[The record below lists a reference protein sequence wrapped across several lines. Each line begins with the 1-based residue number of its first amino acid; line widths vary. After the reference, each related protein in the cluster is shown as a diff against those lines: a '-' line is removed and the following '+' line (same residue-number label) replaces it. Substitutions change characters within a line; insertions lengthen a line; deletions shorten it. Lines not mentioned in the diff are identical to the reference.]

1 MTADEVPTLRSPLL
15 ADLPGVRHGFF
26 TRAGGVSEG
35 LYASLN
41 VGLGSG
47 DDPVAVVENRARAAA
62 AFGVRPQALLTAY
75 QIHSAIAVTADAPFD
90 ERPRADAVA
99 SATPSLMCGALAADC
114 APVLIVDPEA
124 RVVAA
129 AHAGWR
135 GALGGV
141 VAAAVEAMT
150 ALGADPARMRAAVG
164 PCIGPR
170 SYEVGLDFLQAFTSE
185 SPDHARFFRPGARDD
200 KRLFDLPGFV
210 LERLRASGVGEA
222 EWIGADTYAAPERFF
237 SNRRA
242 LHQGEA
248 DYGRLLSAIMLDG

>member
-1 MTADEVPTLRSPLL
+1 MADVDLLQSPLL

-26 TRAGGVSEG
+26 GRGGGVSQG
-35 LYASLN
+35 VYASLN

-47 DDPVAVVENRARAAA
+47 DDQDAVLENRARAAA
-62 AFGVRPQALLTAY
+62 AFGAAPQNLLTAY
-75 QIHSAIAVTADAPFD
+75 QVHSAKAVAADAPFA

-99 SATPSLMCGALAADC
+99 TRTPGLMCGALAADC
-114 APVLIVDPEA
+114 APVLIVDADA

-129 AHAGWR
+129 VHAGWR

-141 VAAAVEAMT
+141 VEAAVRAMT
-150 ALGADPARMRAAVG
+150 DLGADPARMRAAVG
-164 PCIGPR
+164 PCIGPE
-170 SYEVGLDFLQAFTSE
+170 SYEVGLDFVQAFAAGGA
-185 SPDHARFFRPGARDD
+185 DNARFFKAGARAD
-200 KRLFDLPGFV
+200 KRMFDLPGFV
-210 LERLRASGVGEA
+210 LERLRAAGVGEA
-222 EWIGADTYAAPERFF
+222 EWIGADTYAAPDRFF

>member
-1 MTADEVPTLRSPLL
+1 MADVPTLQSPLL
-15 ADLPGVRHGFF
+15 AGMAGVRHGFF
-26 TRAGGVSEG
+26 TRAGGASEG

-47 DDPVAVVENRARAAA
+47 DDHNAVVENRARAAA
-62 AFGVRPQALLTAY
+62 AFGVQPPALLTAY
-75 QIHSAIAVTADAPFD
+75 QIHSALAVTAAAPFG

-99 SATPSLMCGALAADC
+99 TRTPGLMCGALAADC
-114 APVLIVDPEA
+114 APVLMVDPDA

-141 VAAAVEAMT
+141 VAAAVRAMT
-150 ALGADPARMRAAVG
+150 ELGADPARMRAAVG
-164 PCIGPR
+164 PCIGPE
-170 SYEVGLDFLQAFTSE
+170 SYEVGLEFLQAFTAKAA
-185 SPDHARFFRPGARDD
+185 DNARFFRPAAHAD

-210 LERLRASGVGEA
+210 LERLRAAGVGEA
-222 EWIGADTYAAPERFF
+222 EWIGADTYAEPERFF

-248 DYGRLLSAIMLDG
+248 DYGRLLSAVMLED